1 MWKTEEPGVLQSM
14 GSERIRH
21 DSATEQQAG
30 TCQLRL
36 QKLNY
41 VLLQLLV
48 FNTPWKELRMESGNK
63 ALCAGGGETGKT
75 HLQIAR
81 DFQESIYERD
91 SCITS
96 YLGKHQNPS
105 WWWFS
110 FMHSRSFWKN
120 MCLTACTLPSP
131 KSHIYCSSPSTC
143 SEQFLRA
150 IWGSVS
156 WGAVF
161 ILPQIKLNLQ
171 LSRCGHFFKVDS
183 SWKCFYIY
191 ENIIFALIFTSA

>member
-1 MWKTEEPGVLQSM
+1 MTWLDSITDWMDKYLCTLQDMDVEDRGAWRATVHGVRKNQTWLSNWTT
-14 GSERIRH
+14 SWHLPVTSTKIKLCAAE
-21 DSATEQQAG
+21 TAG
-30 TCQLRL
+30 FQHS
-36 QKLNY
+36 
-41 VLLQLLV
+41 
-48 FNTPWKELRMESGNK
+48 WKELRMESGNK

-81 DFQESIYERD
+81 DFQESIYEHN

-96 YLGKHQNPS
+96 YLEKHQNPS

-131 KSHIYCSSPSTC
+131 KSHIYCSSPSTS

-156 WGAVF
+156 WAAVF

-171 LSRCGHFFKVDS
+171 LSRCAFLK
-183 SWKCFYIY
+183 SWQ
-191 ENIIFALIFTSA
+191 